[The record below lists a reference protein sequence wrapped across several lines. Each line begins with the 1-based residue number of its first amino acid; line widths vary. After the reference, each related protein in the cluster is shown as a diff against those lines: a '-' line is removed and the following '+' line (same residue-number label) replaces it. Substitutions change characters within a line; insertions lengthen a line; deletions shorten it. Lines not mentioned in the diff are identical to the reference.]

1 MADLDGFAIYSKDS
15 LISCFYAFLVW
26 AYMDLQN
33 IPDLGSRQLLAVLA
47 IADYGSFIAAAAFLK
62 TSQPVLSRTIARI
75 EDVLGVTLFDRTTR
89 RVQLTDAGR
98 EFVAV
103 AERVL
108 NDLRISI
115 RSMRE
120 LADQQRGQVI
130 VASIMSVAN
139 GLLPRIIAEYH
150 AERPAIELHVREGV
164 HGDVLD
170 DIRSG
175 VADLG
180 ITYVDELPDT
190 VAMIPLGNEVFHVVM
205 PSQHR
210 LASSQGVTMGQLAG
224 ESLVSLPNDSR
235 TRRTIDAAA
244 SRQAVI
250 LNHAVTVTQF
260 ATMMSLVR
268 AGLGV
273 AIVPAGAIAGFNVEG
288 LATTPITG
296 PTLIRSLGLITL
308 KEREPTP
315 AALGVSALIESTW
328 SEKRH

>member
-1 MADLDGFAIYSKDS
+1 M
-15 LISCFYAFLVW
+15 V
-26 AYMDLQN
+26 MDLST

-62 TSQPVLSRTIARI
+62 TSQPALTRTIKRI
-75 EDVLGVTLFDRTTR
+75 EDVLGVSLFERTTR
-89 RVQLTDAGR
+89 RVQLTAAGR

-108 NDLRISI
+108 NDLRISV

-130 VASIMSVAN
+130 VAAIESVAT

-150 AERPAIELHVREGV
+150 IARPAIELHVREGV
-164 HGDVLD
+164 HGAVLE

-180 ITYVDELPDT
+180 IAFVDELPDT
-190 VAMIPLGNEVFHVVM
+190 IAMVPLGREVFHAVM
-205 PSQHR
+205 PRQHR
-210 LASSQGVTMGQLAG
+210 LALSRGVTMKQIAR
-224 ESLVSLPNDSR
+224 EPLVSLPNDSR

-244 SRQAVI
+244 SRQGI
-250 LNHAVTVTQF
+250 TLQHAVTVTQL
-260 ATMMSLVR
+260 ATMMSFVR

-273 AIVPAGAIAGFNVEG
+273 AIVPAGAIAGFNTDG
-288 LATTPITG
+288 LKTLPIIG
-296 PTLIRSLGLITL
+296 PTLSHNLGLITL

-315 AALGVSALIESTW
+315 AAIGISTLIRSVWSTG
-328 SEKRH
+328 RD

>member
-1 MADLDGFAIYSKDS
+1 MAMNLS
-15 LISCFYAFLVW
+15 
-26 AYMDLQN
+26 N

-62 TSQPVLSRTIARI
+62 TSQPALTRTIKRI
-75 EDVLGVTLFDRTTR
+75 EDVLGVSLFERTTR
-89 RVQLTDAGR
+89 RVQLTAAGR

-108 NDLRISI
+108 NDLRISVH
-115 RSMRE
+115 SMRE

-139 GLLPRIIAEYH
+139 GVLPRIIAEYH
-150 AERPAIELHVREGV
+150 IARPAIELHVREGV
-164 HGDVLD
+164 HGAVLE

-180 ITYVDELPDT
+180 ISYVDELPDT
-190 VAMIPLGNEVFHVVM
+190 IAMVPLGREVFHAVM
-205 PSQHR
+205 PHQHR
-210 LASSQGVTMGQLAG
+210 LALSRGVTMKQIAR
-224 ESLVSLPNDSR
+224 EPLVSLTYDSR

-244 SRQAVI
+244 SKQGVT
-250 LNHAVTVTQF
+250 LQQAVTVTQL
-260 ATMMSLVR
+260 ATVMSFVL

-273 AIVPAGAIAGFNVEG
+273 AIVPAGALAGFNTDG
-288 LATTPITG
+288 LNTLPITR
-296 PTLIRSLGLITL
+296 PTLSRNLGLITL

-315 AALGVSALIESTW
+315 AAIGISTLIRSVWSAGQD
-328 SEKRH
+328 